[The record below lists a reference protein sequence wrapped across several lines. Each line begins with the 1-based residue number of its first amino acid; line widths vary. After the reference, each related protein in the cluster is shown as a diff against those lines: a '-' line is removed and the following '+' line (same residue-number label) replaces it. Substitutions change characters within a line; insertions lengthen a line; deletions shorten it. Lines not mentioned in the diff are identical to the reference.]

1 VTPRPALLHDLA
13 PATTPDPDAIL
24 TCRQVAQ
31 WLQLTPRQ
39 VQRLGIPYFDLGPK
53 NRRYRAR
60 DVMAHLETK
69 RRTGSAA

>member
-1 VTPRPALLHDLA
+1 MTPRPASLA
-13 PATTPDPDAIL
+13 LVVPAMPDPDAIL
-24 TCRQVAQ
+24 TCQQVAD
-31 WLQLTPRQ
+31 WLQISPRQ

-60 DVMAHLETK
+60 DVMAYLETK